1 MSHPKRF
8 LGITVLSPF
17 FQNEGVE
24 STLDS
29 IERTGATTVAVNT
42 SVTLPAEPGQ
52 GSFQPP
58 DDAGASVRLFDRPL
72 WGKQALWLRSG
83 PGHEANRAF
92 FNGLAYQPR
101 DPNELTRSEGPII
114 GQFID
119 TAKARGPD

>member
-1 MSHPKRF
+1 MTPKERF

-29 IERTGATTVAVNT
+29 IERTGATAVAINT
-42 SVTLPAEPGQ
+42 SVTMPSEPGQ

-72 WGKQALWLRSG
+72 WGQQALWLRSG

-92 FNGLAYQPR
+92 FDGLAYQPEMR
-101 DPNELTRSEGPII
+101 T
-114 GQFID
+114 
-119 TAKARGPD
+119 T